1 MALTVEDLYRQY
13 AGRESD
19 PSGKAFW
26 EAGFGETIDANEV
39 ASFINAVAQARAQGT
54 EPAATTANTYF
65 QANPDVAAAYQ
76 ANSYG
81 LTPEQFAS
89 THYNLYGQAEGRSAT
104 PETVTTTSVAPTAP
118 INPTVKL
125 YQDTLGRTPSQEE
138 IDSWNFGSTIEP
150 QELDSFLG
158 AARNEAVDTKP
169 TTGAVGNIAK
179 QILAQGTTDKWSG
192 QGFGSAEKNAYDM
205 AVMLAGQGITDI
217 NQFGKAIR
225 EVPTYDENGNQT
237 GTQAVTQFINKATG
251 EPINSY
257 YDRAGGDVWGGT
269 FAGKGSTSYGV
280 QFDEQGKP
288 VFYSQYGGST
298 SDIGQLMPVIQLG
311 LAASGAGG
319 LLGNALLGT
328 GASQIASSA
337 LGNAILGGA
346 TTGLAGGDV
355 LKGALLGGAGGALSG
370 YLQGGPIDASN
381 MTATQFNDAIE
392 NQLISSMQG
401 AGLTNAQINQFL
413 ENASAAD
420 IASITSA
427 LPVTNASDTL
437 LIDAA
442 RAPIT
447 ATDLINTL
455 AQVPTVA
462 VTSNRPEQVSPD
474 VLNAV
479 TSILSGE
486 TTIPPEIE
494 ITTERPRQ
502 PDTTV
507 ITPPITP
514 VVTTPIVTTPVVTTP
529 TGTTSTTT
537 DTPLTAS
544 DIIRIIGI
552 GTTIAGINAAT
563 DGVTTGGVTQYPIIN
578 VPTTWTTPPK
588 PSVGPATVLPPI
600 NFGDRNLLRGTQW
613 EKFLDPK
620 YGLVPEPIQYSQPSS
635 LSYND
640 LMGILGSKQGY
651 PAKSS
656 LSINDIISGIQ
667 NQYGQARTGTMG

>member
-13 AGRESD
+13 AGREPD

-54 EPAATTANTYF
+54 EPASTTVAPQAT
-65 QANPDVAAAYQ
+65 
-76 ANSYG
+76 
-81 LTPEQFAS
+81 E
-89 THYNLYGQAEGRSAT
+89 
-104 PETVTTTSVAPTAP
+104 APTAP
-118 INPTVKL
+118 VNPTVKL

-138 IDSWNFGSTIEP
+138 INSWNFGSTIEP
-150 QELDSFLG
+150 QELNSFLG
-158 AARNEAVDTKP
+158 AARNEAVNTKP

-192 QGFGSAEKNAYDM
+192 EGFGSAEKNAYDM

-217 NQFGKAIR
+217 NQFGKATI
-225 EVPTYDENGNQT
+225 EVPTYGTDDQGNQIPS
-237 GTQAVTQFINKATG
+237 GTQKITQFVNKATG

-298 SDIGQLMPVIQLG
+298 SDIGKLMPVIQLA
-311 LAASGAGG
+311 LAATGTGG

-370 YLQGGPIDASN
+370 YLQGGTLDA
-381 MTATQFNDAIE
+381 TGITERQFAIADATQLAEQGLSASQIRDALISGGYNDAIIDRAL
-392 NQLISSMQG
+392 NAISPTTTAAVSNPIVDSNTVSITG
-401 AGLTNAQINQFL
+401 TPAISTNALTNIL
-413 ENASAAD
+413 S
-420 IASITSA
+420 
-427 LPVTNASDTL
+427 
-437 LIDAA
+437 
-442 RAPIT
+442 
-447 ATDLINTL
+447 
-455 AQVPTVA
+455 QVPTVS
-462 VTSNRPEQVSPD
+462 VTANTPQQVSPD
-474 VLNAV
+474 VINAV
-479 TSILSGE
+479 TSILGGATATPPTVEIKDTRPIKSD
-486 TTIPPEIE
+486 IP
-494 ITTERPRQ
+494 
-502 PDTTV
+502 V
-507 ITPPITP
+507 ITPITP
-514 VVTTPIVTTPVVTTP
+514 APVATAPTVTTP
-529 TGTTSTTT
+529 TGTVPTTKDTSL
-537 DTPLTAS
+537 TPS
-544 DIIRIIGI
+544 DVIRILGI
-552 GTTIAGINAAT
+552 GTTIAGINAA
-563 DGVTTGGVTQYPIIN
+563 VNPPTTTPTTYPIVD
-578 VPTTWTTPPK
+578 VPANWKTPPK
-588 PSVGPATVLPPI
+588 TGVAPATVLPPI
-600 NFGDRNLLRGTQW
+600 NFGDRNLLIGTQW
-613 EKFLDPK
+613 EKFLDPN
-620 YGLVPEPIQYSQPSS
+620 YGQVPEPIQYSQPSS

-667 NQYGQARTGTMG
+667 NQYGQAPSSTMG